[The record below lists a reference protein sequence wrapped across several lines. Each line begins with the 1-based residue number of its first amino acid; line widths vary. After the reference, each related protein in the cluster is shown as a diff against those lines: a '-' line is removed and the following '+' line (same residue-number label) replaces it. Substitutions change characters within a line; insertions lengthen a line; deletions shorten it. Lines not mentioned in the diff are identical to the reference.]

1 MVEHAIRDQRLEE
14 LQCEL
19 ERRQNMLLEKSF
31 TLNETAK
38 TNDLLESVASDYGKY
53 KDFVVNE
60 KTRQQEAMYNI
71 LEHLNRVIEEENLTT
86 ESLKHAKFQQHE
98 ILKNLAGVKN
108 KLEHI
113 TRIKK
118 EATPNKN

>member
-71 LEHLNRVIEEENLTT
+71 LEHLN
-86 ESLKHAKFQQHE
+86 LKLDLG
-98 ILKNLAGVKN
+98 I
-108 KLEHI
+108 I
-113 TRIKK
+113 M
-118 EATPNKN
+118 

>member
-60 KTRQQEAMYNI
+60 KIETFI
-71 LEHLNRVIEEENLTT
+71 LEIVKLFKIWKIILLM
-86 ESLKHAKFQQHE
+86 SLK
-98 ILKNLAGVKN
+98 L
-108 KLEHI
+108 
-113 TRIKK
+113 
-118 EATPNKN
+118 